1 MKRGGGVHTVPDK
14 ETGRWLNVRN
24 GRVMSRHDTKEMA
37 ERAGRAMAKQMR
49 EEHSIHR
56 EDGAITE
63 KNSYGNDP
71 NPPKDKN

>member
-1 MKRGGGVHTVPDK
+1 MVEQGGWARSVAASSERGGGRG
-14 ETGRWLNVRN
+14 GREIAIRL
-24 GRVMSRHDTKEMA
+24 RV
-37 ERAGRAMAKQMR
+37 
-49 EEHSIHR
+49 EHSIHR